1 MFVSHREFTT
11 AAEIHANH
19 VLLRNKFF
27 PPMPKAQS
35 KADPRRIDP
44 EKRGKRP
51 LWSLLKMHF
60 DAHVKLRKAVL
71 EREAPAAPVEPKEKP
86 LWTTNTI
93 SFNSHVVEYRRYLL
107 VCEEGDTP
115 VFLPKKPMDEI
126 VGEVLRFFPQYG
138 LASIKGRCRNKG
150 VILPRHLAV
159 YEVHRQRPDQSYPQL
174 AKYFCRNDHS
184 GLIYAVNK
192 IHAMK
197 EAGDLSWFYGG
208 GKRD

>member
-35 KADPRRIDP
+35 KTEPRRIDP

-60 DAHVKLRKAVL
+60 DAHVKLRRAVL

-86 LWTTNTI
+86 LWTTGTI
-93 SFNSHVVEYRRYLL
+93 SFNRHVIEYRQYLL
-107 VCEEGDTP
+107 ACEEGSAP
-115 VFLPKKPMDEI
+115 AYEVRKPMDEI
-126 VGEVLRFFPQYG
+126 AGEVLRFFPG
-138 LASIKGRCRNKG
+138 ITLSMIKGSRRNHA
-150 VILPRHLAV
+150 VILPRHLIV
-159 YEVHRQRPDQSYPQL
+159 YEIKERRPDQSYP
-174 AKYFCRNDHS
+174 AIARWCGRKDHS
-184 GLIYAVNK
+184 TIHSAVQK
-192 IHAMK
+192 IAAMR
-197 EAGDLSWFYGG
+197 EDGMLAWYFERDRGD
-208 GKRD
+208 